1 MTRRTLA
8 GRAGEGVGPL
18 SDATR
23 TAAVDVAVGEAHVK
37 VEKLAEGLAEI
48 LIEDGVDDGV
58 EGGIACVNV
67 NKREK
72 NLLILFSINTGEKT
86 RTIEF
91 QQRKISVCALAI
103 AALEKVPYLPKINA
117 HSEINDH
124 PEISAHQKTA
134 IFKGGSTQNRWVVM
148 GDFSKGGVHKTD
160 GFR

>member
-8 GRAGEGVGPL
+8 GRAGWGVGPL
-18 SDATR
+18 PDATR

-72 NLLILFSINTGEKT
+72 LLILFSINTGEKT

-103 AALEKVPYLPKINA
+103 AALEKVPYLPK
-117 HSEINDH
+117 
-124 PEISAHQKTA
+124 
-134 IFKGGSTQNRWVVM
+134 
-148 GDFSKGGVHKTD
+148 
-160 GFR
+160 